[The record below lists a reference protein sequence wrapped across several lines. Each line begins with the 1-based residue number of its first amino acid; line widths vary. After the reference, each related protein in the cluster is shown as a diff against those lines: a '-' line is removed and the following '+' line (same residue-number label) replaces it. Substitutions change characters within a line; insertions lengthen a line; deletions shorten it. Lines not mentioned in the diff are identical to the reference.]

1 MRTIA
6 APVACIVLAASAA
19 SAQAMPIT
27 IDRSKSEPPVAGAP
41 NFTGAVSVSSRF
53 QRQGPAR
60 VGGGVV
66 RFERGAR
73 TAWHT
78 HPLGQTLFVTTGVGQ
93 VQKWGGPVEE
103 IRPGD
108 VVWIPPGVKHWHG
121 ATPWSGM
128 THIAVS
134 ETLDGRSV
142 VWMEAVSDED
152 RSADPD
158 AGYGPSKG

>member
-1 MRTIA
+1 MRSVA
-6 APVACIVLAASAA
+6 ASVACLALGASAA
-19 SAQAMPIT
+19 GAEAAPIT
-27 IDRSKSEPPVAGAP
+27 IDRSKPQPTQAAQP
-41 NFTGAVSVSSRF
+41 NFSGPVSVSSRF
-53 QRQGPAR
+53 QREGPAR

-66 RFERGAR
+66 RFEPGAR

-78 HPLGQTLFVTTGVGQ
+78 HPLGQTLFVTAGVGH

-121 ATPWSGM
+121 ATRWSGM

-134 ETLDGRSV
+134 QALDGTSV
-142 VWMEAVSDED
+142 VWMEPVSEAE
-152 RSADPD
+152 SNSPPH
-158 AGYGPSKG
+158 PSNG

>member
-1 MRTIA
+1 MKRIA
-6 APVACIVLAASAA
+6 APVACIVLGASAT
-19 SAQAMPIT
+19 SAQAIT
-27 IDRSKSEPPVAGAP
+27 IDRTRPQPPVAGSP

-53 QRQGPAR
+53 QREGPAR

-73 TAWHT
+73 TAWHV
-78 HPLGQTLFVTTGVGQ
+78 HPLGQTLFVTTGVGH

-134 ETLDGRSV
+134 EALDGRSV
-142 VWMEAVSDED
+142 EWMEPV
-152 RSADPD
+152 AD
-158 AGYGPSKG
+158 

>member
-1 MRTIA
+1 MKSIL
-6 APVACIVLAASAA
+6 APVACIVLGASAG
-19 SAQAMPIT
+19 SAQAVVIERAKPQ
-27 IDRSKSEPPVAGAP
+27 PPVAGLP

-53 QRQGPAR
+53 QREGPAR

-66 RFERGAR
+66 QFARGAR

-78 HPLGQTLFVTTGVGQ
+78 HPLGQTLFVTLGVGH

-121 ATPWSGM
+121 ATAWSGM

-134 ETLDGRSV
+134 EAQEGTSV
-142 VWMEAVSDED
+142 VWMEPV
-152 RSADPD
+152 AD
-158 AGYGPSKG
+158 